1 MTLLSHSRKYCK
13 SLRTGLEITTCG
25 KRSNKDHSKVQHLLL
40 GNLPAATLQRITHM
54 NFFLKHPLKYSLSNH
69 STKYMFELLNLFKH
83 FRLQRL
89 NFSHSSLYG
98 SGNWDLKTKVP
109 EQCKVSNIK
118 LPPYFMEWINLKD
131 IYLNFY
137 SRRVTRVHPMLFV
150 YQHLIIPVQ
159 LIFMDHC

>member
-1 MTLLSHSRKYCK
+1 MEK
-13 SLRTGLEITTCG
+13 G
-25 KRSNKDHSKVQHLLL
+25 
-40 GNLPAATLQRITHM
+40 ATRITQKCSICYLVIYPQLQYSRLLIYI
-54 NFFLKHPLKYSLSNH
+54 FFPKASTACRIIQQNICLSC
-69 STKYMFELLNLFKH
+69 LICLNISS
-83 FRLQRL
+83 
-89 NFSHSSLYG
+89 FSHSSLYG